1 MQKEVS
7 YCQNNMSGSSYNG
20 QNFPILSKKYKAFFV
35 YKSQKTSDSDL
46 SKLWIKSPFDHFHSQ
61 YDFVW
66 YLASYF
72 IIIGRKKRHQHF
84 WTKSRKS
91 VHSGSA
97 QTAWLTAALNCNF
110 FALQTCADVVWQAG
124 TDTHIRTC
132 TV

>member
-7 YCQNNMSGSSYNG
+7 YCQNNMFGSSYNG
-20 QNFPILSKKYKAFFV
+20 QHFLILSKKYEAFLPS
-35 YKSQKTSDSDL
+35 KSQKHLLPIHQS
-46 SKLWIKSPFDHFHSQ
+46 FDQITIWTFSFTIWPCLVFSIIF
-61 YDFVW
+61 YDN
-66 YLASYF
+66 
-72 IIIGRKKRHQHF
+72 RKEKTHHNF
-84 WTKSRKS
+84 WTKSKNS
-91 VHSGSA
+91 GHSGSA